1 MGFDWQLVSDAAEK
15 WMAENPNRL
24 PTWLIL
30 PEGTPD
36 EIVAMA
42 QEIYDVPT
50 ILDDIEIPWFTT
62 IKPAD
67 MPPTEP
73 PKPDRLDPMDQPVKG
88 KSFTR
93 QRLLEAAQQGTLTA
107 EDIRNMSMEE
117 YAMVRGLL
125 LNSVRNQGLK
135 GVKRL

>member
-1 MGFDWQLVSDAAEK
+1 
-15 WMAENPNRL
+15 MAENPDRL

-36 EIVAMA
+36 AIVSMA

-50 ILDDIEIPWFTT
+50 ILDEVEIPWFTT

-67 MPPTEP
+67 PPPAEP
-73 PKPDRLDPMDQPVKG
+73 ERLDPMDVPVSG
-88 KSFTR
+88 KSFNR
-93 QRLLEAAQQGTLTA
+93 QRLIEAAQQGTLTA
-107 EDIRNMSMEE
+107 EDIQKMSMEE
-117 YAMVRGLL
+117 YALVRGFL